1 MVAAGK
7 RLTFVTEEE
16 DFEIFFKSK
25 NVDFQEAVQEAV
37 WRTGKKQHKMTTL
50 VLYGLIKLF

>member
-37 WRTGKKQHKMTTL
+37 WRTGKKQHKMT
-50 VLYGLIKLF
+50 VP